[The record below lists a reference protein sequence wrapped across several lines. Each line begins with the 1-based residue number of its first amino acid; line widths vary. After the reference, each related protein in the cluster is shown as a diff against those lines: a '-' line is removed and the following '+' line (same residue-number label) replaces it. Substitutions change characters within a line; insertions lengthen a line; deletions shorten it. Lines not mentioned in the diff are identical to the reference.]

1 MNIPIGGCIAEA
13 KKKKW
18 ALHPIAW
25 AAAQPCAHVTDE
37 AFEHVG
43 GKIVDGIAAL
53 QGRIDAVYLD
63 LHGAMVTES
72 PKDGEGEMLRRVR
85 AVVGRVIPVVASRQE
100 ERREGKECV
109 RRVEYRGPLYLANKT
124 RNICRDQD

>member
-25 AAAQPCAHVTDE
+25 AAAQPCEHVTDV
-37 AFEHVG
+37 AFEHVF

-53 QGRIDAVYLD
+53 KGRIDAVYLD
-63 LHGAMVTES
+63 LHGAIVTES
-72 PKDGEGEMLRRVR
+72 HGDGACELLRRVR
-85 AVVGRVIPVVASRQE
+85 AVLGTDIPVLDRPDPLGNAPCRA
-100 ERREGKECV
+100 
-109 RRVEYRGPLYLANKT
+109 RVGTYV
-124 RNICRDQD
+124 